1 MEHQLRIGIFR
12 PDIQDLT
19 FSDVPLLPEIFLWNN
34 RKSRVPFTSQPD
46 FQESFCKQP
55 LLVLERFSIFNYS
68 TLRDGKMKK
77 TGGMADECVKIKYHS
92 RLADLIANKD
102 GESYSSA
109 ISWIRAKVSFA
120 IVRSAILCLRG

>member
-1 MEHQLRIGIFR
+1 MEHQFRIGIFH

-77 TGGMADECVKIKYHS
+77 TGEMADECVKYHS